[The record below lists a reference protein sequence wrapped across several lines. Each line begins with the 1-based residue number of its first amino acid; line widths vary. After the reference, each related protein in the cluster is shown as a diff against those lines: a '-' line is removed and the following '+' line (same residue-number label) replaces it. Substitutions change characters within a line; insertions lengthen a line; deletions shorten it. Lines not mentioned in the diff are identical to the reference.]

1 MNPVNRWK
9 IRFFFLKSQFTL
21 LCLVGKDVII
31 CPTLC
36 MQVFPI
42 VTANSADVENILES
56 PHMHS
61 SAVTT
66 VGTCDRSCDT
76 CGISLLSIHH

>member
-9 IRFFFLKSQFTL
+9 IRFFFLKSQLTL
-21 LCLVGKDVII
+21 LCLASKDVII
-31 CPTLC
+31 DLTLC

-42 VTANSADVENILES
+42 VTANSAEVANILER

-61 SAVTT
+61 SAVTA